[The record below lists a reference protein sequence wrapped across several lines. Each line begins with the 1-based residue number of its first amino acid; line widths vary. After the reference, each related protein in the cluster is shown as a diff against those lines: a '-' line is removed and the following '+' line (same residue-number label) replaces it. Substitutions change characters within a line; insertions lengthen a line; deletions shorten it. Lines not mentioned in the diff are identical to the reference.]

1 MTPNIPNIPFIDL
14 QAQRRH
20 IGSAMDDAVLSA
32 VHDGKYIMGPQVKE
46 LESKLAEFA
55 GAKHCVSCSNG
66 TDALA
71 LVLMAK
77 SVRPGQAIFVPS
89 FTFVA
94 TAEVVAWLGT
104 KPFFVDVDE
113 DSFNINPDS
122 LKQAIKDATDQGL
135 EPTGIIAVDLFGQP
149 ANYSA
154 IEDIAAAHN
163 MWVMADAAQSFGAS
177 RDGKPVGSMGHVTS
191 TSFFPA
197 KPLGCY
203 GDGGAVFTDDDE
215 LAEVMVSMRVHGKG
229 TDKYD
234 NVRIGMNGRLDT
246 LQAAILLEKFK
257 VFPDELKARQKIA
270 DRYNEGLKDVI
281 KTPQLIG
288 NATSAWAQYTLIL
301 PENINRDDF
310 AAACKEKGV
319 PTAVYYPIPLSQQ
332 KAYAHYPTVTG
343 GTSIAEKLSA
353 SVISLPMHPY
363 LESDTQDYII
373 NVVKDVLK

>member
-1 MTPNIPNIPFIDL
+1 MTNVPNIPFIDL
-14 QAQRRH
+14 QAQRKH
-20 IGSAMDDAVLSA
+20 IGAAMDDAVLAA

-46 LESKLAEFA
+46 LEGKLAEFA

-77 SVRPGQAIFVPS
+77 GVRPGQAIFVPS

-113 DSFNINPDS
+113 DSFNMNPES

-135 EPTGIIAVDLFGQP
+135 QPTGIIAVDLFGQP
-149 ANYSA
+149 ANYA
-154 IEDIAAAHN
+154 EIETIAAEHD
-163 MWVMADAAQSFGAS
+163 MWVMADAAQSYGAS

-203 GDGGAVFTDDDE
+203 GDGGAVFTDDDT
-215 LAEVMVSMRVHGKG
+215 LAEVMISMRVHGKG

-257 VFPDELKARQKIA
+257 IFPNELIARQQVA
-270 DRYNEGLKDVI
+270 ERYDAGLKEVI
-281 KTPQLIG
+281 KSPQLVG
-288 NATSAWAQYTLIL
+288 EATSAWAQYTLIL
-301 PENINRDDF
+301 PDHINRDDF
-310 AAACKEKGV
+310 AAACKAKGV

-332 KAYAHYPTVTG
+332 KAYAHYPTVSG
-343 GTSIAEKLSA
+343 GTPVAEKLSA

-363 LESDTQDYII
+363 LEADTQDYII
-373 NVVKDVLK
+373 DTVENALR